1 MAAARRR
8 EVQVHLR
15 EQLVAAIAANPVAQL
30 LDPAVL
36 ARLSDPEFDP
46 TLDELGID
54 SLSALALAID
64 VGDRLGVTLTEEEL
78 RGGARLSELVKFLA
92 SA

>member
-1 MAAARRR
+1 MSAARRSER
-8 EVQVHLR
+8 RALLR
-15 EQLVAAIAANPVAQL
+15 GALVAAIAVNPVAQL
-30 LDPAVL
+30 LDPTML
-36 ARLSDPEFDP
+36 ARLDDPGYDP

-64 VGDRLGVTLTEEEL
+64 IGERLGVTLTEEEL
-78 RGGARLSELVKFLA
+78 RGGARLSELVEFLA